1 MKIRTIAAILLSSLL
16 AQGQSSASREANP
29 GQQSQENASTF
40 LSFDDLVALSS
51 TANPEG
57 ELLARLNRLLT
68 TPIMDNSASDAATTP
83 HRPTDNNIGPVLRV
97 NHSHF

>member
-51 TANPEG
+51 TANPEV

-68 TPIMDNSASDAATTP
+68 TPVMDNTRVTRPRRRIAQQTTIL
-83 HRPTDNNIGPVLRV
+83 DLF
-97 NHSHF
+97 SE